1 MSVDIDL
8 NISNYTIPEL
18 EKFIGL
24 KNKYTFD
31 DVLKSQES
39 MIEIIQSSN
48 YDKNKKANIIIFLN
62 EVKYKLTQ
70 TFTENVDD
78 DDTYISQHKPPN
90 LVNQTSSIYNGLIT
104 NKETTSLNNVLDDSK
119 YLNPIETYPSN
130 ISRSQLNNLKR
141 KTIKQTIIL
150 NSLYRDKC
158 LYTPSTDFSMVL
170 PYNFKNVLS
179 LRLSSIQ
186 LPSVIY
192 CISKKYGNNTMFV
205 IEDVTAQEHLIEIP
219 SGNYNPIEFVIVL
232 EDILNQ
238 QFATNR
244 FTVEYNSSTGKITVM
259 NSVYNFSM
267 NFINT
272 ADMIEYDEDIKCE
285 LISEACKRLG
295 WIMGYRQA
303 IYSGNSKYETEGI
316 YNCFNSNYVY
326 FVLNDFNNSQ
336 SQNILGMLSKSLLSD
351 NILAMIPLTSNNF
364 NVCFDNGGDFIE
376 KKREYFGPVN
386 IQRLKIQLLN
396 QHGQIIDLNNM
407 DFSFSLELEI
417 GYDW

>member
-1 MSVDIDL
+1 MSLDIDL
-8 NISNYTIPEL
+8 NISNYTITEL

-192 CISKKYGNNTMFV
+192 CISQKYGNNTMFV

>member
-62 EVKYKLTQ
+62 EVKHKLTK

-90 LVNQTSSIYNGLIT
+90 LVNQTSSVYNGLVT
-104 NKETTSLNNVLDDSK
+104 NKETTSINNVLDEGK

-186 LPSVIY
+186 LPNVIY
-192 CISKKYGNNTMFV
+192 CISQKYGNNTMFV
-205 IEDVTAQEHLIEIP
+205 IEDVTLQEHLIEIP
-219 SGNYNPIEFVIVL
+219 SGNYNPVEFVIAL
-232 EDILNQ
+232 EDLLNQ

-272 ADMIEYDEDIKCE
+272 IEYDEEIKCE

-336 SQNILGMLSKSLLSD
+336 SQNILGMLSQSLLSD
-351 NILAMIPLTSNNF
+351 NILAMIPLTTNNF
-364 NVCFDNGGDFIE
+364 SVCFDNGGDFIE

-396 QHGQIIDLNNM
+396 QYGQIIDLNSM